1 MSISWFDLIGGMGVA
16 LIIGSYLLLHLDK
29 LKSTTLAYSLANGL
43 GALLIIIS
51 LLVDFNLSAFIIET
65 FWVII
70 SVIGLIRYFRM
81 RQRITG

>member
-1 MSISWFDLIGGMGVA
+1 MNISWFDFVGGIGVA
-16 LIIGSYLLLHLDK
+16 LIIGSYLLLQLNK

-70 SVIGLIRYFRM
+70 SVVGLIRYFRM
-81 RQRITG
+81 RQRIT